1 MTDFIK
7 LTQITEWKID
17 NDKKEPTSTK
27 VVYVRPQDIVSFGD
41 DDGTTLVQFTDKGIH
56 VKESAEEIYEMIHGY
71 KLTYRGNPIREYK
84 NKEYFDDQ
92 FWWNTDWWRK
102 PAGRIPRDGPFCS
115 LRRRISSGL
124 SAYPLFRS
132 CPGSVTIRWK
142 KQCWRR
148 SGKPGSRQRNSVR

>member
-71 KLTYRGNPIREYK
+71 KLKYRGNPIREYK

-92 FWWNTDWWRK
+92 FWWNTDWWK
-102 PAGRIPRDGPFCS
+102 NPQITCDWICKNTPYYGYAIVFGNGE
-115 LRRRISSGL
+115 
-124 SAYPLFRS
+124 
-132 CPGSVTIRWK
+132 VWE
-142 KQCWRR
+142 
-148 SGKPGSRQRNSVR
+148 

>member
-27 VVYVRPQDIVSFGD
+27 IIYVRPFDIVSFGD

-71 KLTYRGNPIREYK
+71 KLTYKGNPIREYK

-92 FWWNTDWWRK
+92 FLWNTDWWK
-102 PAGRIPRDGPFCS
+102 NPQITCETLVKNIPYYGYAIVF
-115 LRRRISSGL
+115 GN
-124 SAYPLFRS
+124 
-132 CPGSVTIRWK
+132 GEVWE
-142 KQCWRR
+142 
-148 SGKPGSRQRNSVR
+148 